1 MVNITML
8 FKRGV
13 KEMVSHI
20 NNINTSP
27 NSNTQRA
34 PKKVLDMQD
43 FIQLF
48 ITQLQYQDP
57 MNPIEN
63 NEMAIQLALFNQVDQ
78 LFKINETLNTLVNM
92 AKSLDL
98 AYVSNLI
105 GKKVKVETN
114 VGRVENGEFL
124 GGEFILDKPTNY
136 LEIVIKD
143 SNGNLIDRIQL
154 NGLKSG
160 TYKIDWDAT
169 DLKGNKVSD
178 GNYIFSIIIPYENT
192 TKTITPTMIA
202 KVTGAKLGDN
212 TQIIINENYTIDPK
226 DIKELRGE

>member
-1 MVNITML
+1 MMVSQVNNITMA
-8 FKRGV
+8 
-13 KEMVSHI
+13 
-20 NNINTSP
+20 NNP
-27 NSNTQRA
+27 NTQRV
-34 PKKVLDMQD
+34 PKKSLDMQD

-78 LFKINETLNTLVNM
+78 LFKINKTLDTLVNM

-98 AYVSNLI
+98 AYISNLV
-105 GKKVKVETN
+105 GKKVRVETN

-124 GGEFILDKPTNY
+124 GGEFNLDEPVNY

-143 SNGNLIDRIQL
+143 DKGNLVDKIQL
-154 NGLKSG
+154 SGLKAG
-160 TYKIDWDAT
+160 NYKIQWDAI
-169 DLKGNKVSD
+169 DLKGNKVPD
-178 GNYIFSIIIPYENT
+178 GNYLFSIIIPENT
-192 TKTITPTMIA
+192 NKTITPTMIA

-212 TQIIINENYTIDPK
+212 TQMVINENYTLDLK
-226 DIKELRGE
+226 DIKELIGE

>member
-1 MVNITML
+1 
-8 FKRGV
+8 
-13 KEMVSHI
+13 MVSQI
-20 NNINTSP
+20 NNVIASS
-27 NSNTQRA
+27 NSNTQRV

-92 AKSLDL
+92 AKSLDI
-98 AYVSNLI
+98 AYVSNLV

-124 GGEFILDKPTNY
+124 GGEFTLDEPVNY
-136 LEIVIKD
+136 SEIVIRD
-143 SNGNLIDRIQL
+143 SNGNLVDRIQL
-154 NGLKSG
+154 SGLKAG

-169 DLKGNKVSD
+169 DLKGNKVPD
-178 GNYIFSIIIPYENT
+178 GNYTFSIIVPYDNT

-212 TQIIINENYTIDPK
+212 TQIVINENYPIEPK
-226 DIKELRGE
+226 DIKEIRGE

>member
-1 MVNITML
+1 MMVSQVNNITMA
-8 FKRGV
+8 
-13 KEMVSHI
+13 
-20 NNINTSP
+20 NNP
-27 NSNTQRA
+27 NTQRV
-34 PKKVLDMQD
+34 PKKSLDMQD

-78 LFKINETLNTLVNM
+78 LFKINKTLDTLVNM

-98 AYVSNLI
+98 AYISNLV
-105 GKKVKVETN
+105 GKKVRVETN

-124 GGEFILDKPTNY
+124 GGEFNLDEPVNY

-143 SNGNLIDRIQL
+143 DKGNLVDKIQL
-154 NGLKSG
+154 SGLKAG
-160 TYKIDWDAT
+160 NYKIQWDAI
-169 DLKGNKVSD
+169 DLKGNKVPD
-178 GNYIFSIIIPYENT
+178 GNYLFSIIIPENT
-192 TKTITPTMIA
+192 NKTITPTMIA

-212 TQIIINENYTIDPK
+212 TQMVINENYTLDLKI
-226 DIKELRGE
+226 

>member
-1 MVNITML
+1 MASQI
-8 FKRGV
+8 
-13 KEMVSHI
+13 S
-20 NNINTSP
+20 NINVNTPNTST
-27 NSNTQRA
+27 NRT

-78 LFKINETLNTLVNM
+78 LFKINETLNTLVSM

-98 AYVSNLI
+98 AYISNLV
-105 GKKVKVETN
+105 GKKIKVETN
-114 VGRVENGEFL
+114 IGRVENGEFL
-124 GGEFILDKPTNY
+124 GGEFSLDEPVNY

-143 SNGNLIDRIQL
+143 SKGNLIDNKKL
-154 NGLKSG
+154 NGLQAG

-169 DLKGNKVSD
+169 DKNGNKVPD
-178 GNYIFSIIIPYENT
+178 GNYIISIIIPYENT
-192 TKTITPTMIA
+192 TKSITPTMIA
-202 KVTGAKLGDN
+202 KVTGAKLGEKP
-212 TQIIINENYTIDPK
+212 QIVIDENYPIDLK
-226 DIKELRGE
+226 DIKELIGE

>member
-1 MVNITML
+1 
-8 FKRGV
+8 
-13 KEMVSHI
+13 MVSQVKSI
-20 NNINTSP
+20 ATVNNP
-27 NSNTQRA
+27 NIQRV
-34 PKKVLDMQD
+34 PKKSLDMQD

-78 LFKINETLNTLVNM
+78 LFKINKTLDALVNM

-98 AYVSNLI
+98 AYISNLV

-114 VGRVENGEFL
+114 VGRVENGKFL
-124 GGEFILDKPTNY
+124 GGEFNLDEPVNY

-143 SNGNLIDRIQL
+143 DKGNVVDKIQL
-154 NGLKSG
+154 NGLKAG
-160 TYKIDWDAT
+160 NYKIQWDAT
-169 DLKGNKVSD
+169 DLKGNKVPD
-178 GNYIFSIIIPYENT
+178 GNYLFSIIIPENT
-192 TKTITPTMIA
+192 NKTITPTMIA

-212 TQIIINENYTIDPK
+212 TQIVINENYTLDLK
-226 DIKELRGE
+226 DIKELIGE

>member
-1 MVNITML
+1 MVSQVNNITTA
-8 FKRGV
+8 G
-13 KEMVSHI
+13 
-20 NNINTSP
+20 NPNI
-27 NSNTQRA
+27 QRV
-34 PKKVLDMQD
+34 PKKSLDMQD

-78 LFKINETLNTLVNM
+78 LFKINKTLDTLVNM

-98 AYVSNLI
+98 AYISNLV
-105 GKKVKVETN
+105 GKKVRVETN

-124 GGEFILDKPTNY
+124 GGEFNLDEPVNY

-143 SNGNLIDRIQL
+143 DKGNLVDKIQL
-154 NGLKSG
+154 SGLKAG
-160 TYKIDWDAT
+160 NYKIQWDAT
-169 DLKGNKVSD
+169 DLKGNKVPD
-178 GNYIFSIIIPYENT
+178 GNYLFSIIIPENNN
-192 TKTITPTMIA
+192 KTITPTMIA

-212 TQIIINENYTIDPK
+212 TQMVINENYTLDLK
-226 DIKELRGE
+226 DIKELIGE

>member
-1 MVNITML
+1 
-8 FKRGV
+8 
-13 KEMVSHI
+13 MVSHI
-20 NNINTSP
+20 NNISTSP

>member
-1 MVNITML
+1 
-8 FKRGV
+8 
-13 KEMVSHI
+13 MVSQV
-20 NNINTSP
+20 NNIATTGNP
-27 NSNTQRA
+27 NTQRV
-34 PKKVLDMQD
+34 PKKSLDMQD

-78 LFKINETLNTLVNM
+78 LFKINKTLDTLVNM

-98 AYVSNLI
+98 AYISNLV
-105 GKKVKVETN
+105 GKKVRIETN

-124 GGEFILDKPTNY
+124 GGEFNLDEPVNY

-143 SNGNLIDRIQL
+143 DKGNLVDKIRL
-154 NGLKSG
+154 NGLKAG
-160 TYKIDWDAT
+160 NYKIQWDAT
-169 DLKGNKVSD
+169 DLNGNKVPD
-178 GNYIFSIIIPYENT
+178 GNYLFSIIIPENT
-192 TKTITPTMIA
+192 NQTITPTMIA

-212 TQIIINENYTIDPK
+212 TRMVINENYTLDLK
-226 DIKELRGE
+226 DIKELIGE

>member
-1 MVNITML
+1 MVSQVNNITMA
-8 FKRGV
+8 
-13 KEMVSHI
+13 
-20 NNINTSP
+20 NNP
-27 NSNTQRA
+27 NTQRV
-34 PKKVLDMQD
+34 PKKSLDMQD

-78 LFKINETLNTLVNM
+78 LFKINKALDTLVNM

-98 AYVSNLI
+98 AYISNLV
-105 GKKVKVETN
+105 GKKVRVETN

-124 GGEFILDKPTNY
+124 GGEFNLDEPVNY

-143 SNGNLIDRIQL
+143 DKGNLVDKIQL
-154 NGLKSG
+154 SGLKAG
-160 TYKIDWDAT
+160 NYKIQWDAI
-169 DLKGNKVSD
+169 DLKGNKVPD
-178 GNYIFSIIIPYENT
+178 GNYLFSIIIPENT
-192 TKTITPTMIA
+192 NKTITPTMIA

-212 TQIIINENYTIDPK
+212 TQMVINENYTLDLK
-226 DIKELRGE
+226 DIKELIGE